1 MFNLLLDALP
11 TEYEGYLIRTDYR
24 IGIQI
29 SQALEDEELEPYERI
44 GIALS
49 LLYGNGIPP
58 ADIAYEGLRWYLN
71 AAADVPQNEEDAVS
85 VEDDG
90 IRYFS
95 FDYDAARLYSGFRRA
110 YGVELDRVDMHW
122 FRFLSL
128 LGDLGEC
135 AFTRVVDIRS
145 ADLSK
150 MDKKTKRACAAMRR
164 KVALPQPKSREEEEF
179 LQKLQGGE
187 REEGEMEWQQDMT
200 AVSASIQNSTA
211 MALTKA

>member
-29 SQALEDEELEPYERI
+29 AQALEDEELEPYERI
-44 GIALS
+44 GIAFN
-49 LLYGNGIPP
+49 LLYGNGVPP
-58 ADIAYEGLRWYLN
+58 ADIAYAGLRWFLN
-71 AAADVPQNEEDAVS
+71 AAVDQPCGEEDTESAPAG
-85 VEDDG
+85 DDS

-110 YGVELDRVDMHW
+110 YGIELDRAEMHW
-122 FRFLSL
+122 FQFLSL

-150 MDKKTKRACAAMRR
+150 MDKETKRAYAALRR
-164 KVALPQPKSREEEEF
+164 KFALPQPKDPEEEAF
-179 LQKLQGGE
+179 MRQLRGE
-187 REEGEMEWQQDMT
+187 
-200 AVSASIQNSTA
+200 
-211 MALTKA
+211 

>member
-11 TEYEGYLIRTDYR
+11 TEYEGYLIRTYYR

-58 ADIAYEGLRWYLN
+58 ADIAYAGLQWFLN
-71 AAADVPQNEEDAVS
+71 AGLDQPQDEEDTGTAPE
-85 VEDDG
+85 EDDG

-110 YGVELDRVDMHW
+110 YGVELDQVEMHW

-150 MDKKTKRACAAMRR
+150 MDKETKRAYAAMRR
-164 KVALPQPKSREEEEF
+164 KVALPQPKSQEEEEF
-179 LQKLQGGE
+179 LQKLKGLKGID
-187 REEGEMEWQQDMT
+187 G
-200 AVSASIQNSTA
+200 
-211 MALTKA
+211 

>member
-11 TEYEGYLIRTDYR
+11 AEYEGYLIRTDYR

-29 SQALEDEELEPYERI
+29 SQALEDEELEPYEKIRDRPQP
-44 GIALS
+44 ALRKRD
-49 LLYGNGIPP
+49 PP
-58 ADIAYEGLRWYLN
+58 ADIAYAGLRWFLN
-71 AAADVPQNEEDAVS
+71 AGLDQPQDEEDTGTAPE
-85 VEDDG
+85 EDDG
-90 IRYFS
+90 IWYFS

-110 YGVELDRVDMHW
+110 YGIELDRVEMHW

-150 MDKKTKRACAAMRR
+150 MDKETKRAYAAMRR
-164 KVALPQPKSREEEEF
+164 KVALPQPKSPEEDEF
-179 LQKLQGGE
+179 MRQLRGE
-187 REEGEMEWQQDMT
+187 
-200 AVSASIQNSTA
+200 
-211 MALTKA
+211 

>member
-29 SQALEDEELEPYERI
+29 SQALEDEKLEPYERI

-58 ADIAYEGLRWYLN
+58 ADIAYAGLRWFLN
-71 AAADVPQNEEDAVS
+71 AGLDQSQDEEDTGTAPE
-85 VEDDG
+85 EDDG

-110 YGVELDRVDMHW
+110 YGIELDRAEMHW

-150 MDKKTKRACAAMRR
+150 MDKETKRAYAAMRR
-164 KVALPQPKSREEEEF
+164 KVALPQPKSPEEDELCGSCAGNEKRAPQFEEP
-179 LQKLQGGE
+179 LH
-187 REEGEMEWQQDMT
+187 
-200 AVSASIQNSTA
+200 S
-211 MALTKA
+211 

>member
-58 ADIAYEGLRWYLN
+58 ADIAYAGLRWFLN
-71 AAADVPQNEEDAVS
+71 AAAGAPQNEEDAGAVS

-95 FDYDAARLYSGFRRA
+95 FDYDASRLYSGFRRA
-110 YGVELDRVDMHW
+110 YGVELDRVEMHW

-150 MDKKTKRACAAMRR
+150 MDKETKRAYAAMRR
-164 KVALPQPKSREEEEF
+164 KVALPQPKSQEEEEF
-179 LQKLQGGE
+179 LQKLKGLKGID
-187 REEGEMEWQQDMT
+187 G
-200 AVSASIQNSTA
+200 
-211 MALTKA
+211 

>member
-58 ADIAYEGLRWYLN
+58 ADIAYAGLRWFLN
-71 AAADVPQNEEDAVS
+71 AAAMAPQNEEDAGAVS

-90 IRYFS
+90 IRYFCC
-95 FDYDAARLYSGFRRA
+95 L
-110 YGVELDRVDMHW
+110 
-122 FRFLSL
+122 
-128 LGDLGEC
+128 
-135 AFTRVVDIRS
+135 
-145 ADLSK
+145 
-150 MDKKTKRACAAMRR
+150 
-164 KVALPQPKSREEEEF
+164 
-179 LQKLQGGE
+179 
-187 REEGEMEWQQDMT
+187 
-200 AVSASIQNSTA
+200 
-211 MALTKA
+211 

>member
-49 LLYGNGIPP
+49 LLYGNGFPP
-58 ADIAYEGLRWYLN
+58 TDTAYAGLRWYLN
-71 AAADVPQNEEDAVS
+71 AGGAEESQNEDGTGAAS
-85 VEDDG
+85 VEDAG

-95 FDYDAARLYSGFRRA
+95 FDCDATRFYSGFRRV
-110 YGVELDRVDMHW
+110 YGIELDRVEMHW
-122 FRFLSL
+122 FRFLAL
-128 LGDLGEC
+128 LGDLGKC

-150 MDKKTKRACAAMRR
+150 MDKETKRAYAAMRR
-164 KVALPQPKSREEEEF
+164 KFALPQPKNPEEEEF
-179 LQKLQGGE
+179 MRQLRGGNCKGGGE
-187 REEGEMEWQQDMT
+187 
-200 AVSASIQNSTA
+200 
-211 MALTKA
+211 

>member
-49 LLYGNGIPP
+49 LLYGNGIPS
-58 ADIAYEGLRWYLN
+58 ADIAYAGLRWFLN
-71 AAADVPQNEEDAVS
+71 AGLDQSQDEEDTGTAPE
-85 VEDDG
+85 EDDG

-110 YGVELDRVDMHW
+110 RPGRNALV
-122 FRFLSL
+122 SL
-128 LGDLGEC
+128 P
-135 AFTRVVDIRS
+135 
-145 ADLSK
+145 
-150 MDKKTKRACAAMRR
+150 
-164 KVALPQPKSREEEEF
+164 LPAGRPR
-179 LQKLQGGE
+179 
-187 REEGEMEWQQDMT
+187 
-200 AVSASIQNSTA
+200 
-211 MALTKA
+211 

>member
-11 TEYEGYLIRTDYR
+11 AEYEGYLIRTDYR

-29 SQALEDEELEPYERI
+29 SQALEDEELEPYEKI

-58 ADIAYEGLRWYLN
+58 ADIAYAGLRWFLN
-71 AAADVPQNEEDAVS
+71 AGLDQPQDEEDTGTAPE
-85 VEDDG
+85 EDDG
-90 IRYFS
+90 IWYFS

-110 YGVELDRVDMHW
+110 YGIELDRVEMHW

-150 MDKKTKRACAAMRR
+150 MDKETKRAYAAMRR
-164 KVALPQPKSREEEEF
+164 KVALPQPKSPEEDEF
-179 LQKLQGGE
+179 MRQLQGN
-187 REEGEMEWQQDMT
+187 EEMKKR
-200 AVSASIQNSTA
+200 APQN
-211 MALTKA
+211 